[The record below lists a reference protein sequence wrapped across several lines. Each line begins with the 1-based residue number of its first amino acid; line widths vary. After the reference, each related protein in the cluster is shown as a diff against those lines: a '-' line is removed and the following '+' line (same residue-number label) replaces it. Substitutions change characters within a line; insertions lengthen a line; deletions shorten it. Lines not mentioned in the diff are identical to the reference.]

1 VLPQVF
7 AQFRRQYPRVM
18 LSVVRAERLRTLESV
33 LSREVEFGIVSMPV
47 RDARL
52 TVELI
57 HRDELALVVPQGH
70 PLAARGAVRLQDAVK
85 YSLLLPA
92 QGRRREQLDELFRVN
107 EIVPRVA
114 MEVESSEMLKR
125 YIGVGLGLGFL
136 PRTNVAEEERAGT
149 LHLLALEGVR
159 LARDLALVFR
169 KDRQLSRAAQEFLEI
184 ATQSVEKRDQETGP
198 GRGRS
203 AV

>member
-1 VLPQVF
+1 MQ
-7 AQFRRQYPRVM
+7 
-18 LSVVRAERLRTLESV
+18 E
-33 LSREVEFGIVSMPV
+33 
-47 RDARL
+47 
-52 TVELI
+52 
-57 HRDELALVVPQGH
+57 
-70 PLAARGAVRLQDAVK
+70 AAK
-85 YSLLLPA
+85 YALLLPK

-107 EIVPRVA
+107 EMVPRVA

-149 LHLLALEGVR
+149 LHVLGLDGVR

-169 KDRQLSRAAQEFLEI
+169 KDRQLSRAGQEFLEI
-184 ATQSVEKRDQETGP
+184 ATQSLEKRAAEAGP